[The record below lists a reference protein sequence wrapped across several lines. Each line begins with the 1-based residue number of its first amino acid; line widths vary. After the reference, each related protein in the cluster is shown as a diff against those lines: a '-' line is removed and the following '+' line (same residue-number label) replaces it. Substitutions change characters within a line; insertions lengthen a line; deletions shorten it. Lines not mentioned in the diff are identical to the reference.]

1 MDFAIFTLSAV
12 QIITSTHHIII
23 PWKMSCLE
31 GANFSGL
38 VAISAISTKA
48 DKSNQVSFHST
59 IKLKMQTERRQGRN
73 FLADVRGAIA
83 KSRQ

>member
-1 MDFAIFTLSAV
+1 
-12 QIITSTHHIII
+12 
-23 PWKMSCLE
+23 MSCLE

-48 DKSNQVSFHST
+48 DKRNQVSFPST
-59 IKLKMQTERRQGRN
+59 IKLKMQTKTSGQKL
-73 FLADVRGAIA
+73 LADIKGAIA